1 MVTDLLESR
10 LISPSLSSPPSLS
23 LHTICI
29 SRLLF
34 QLFRFF
40 PSILL
45 RTSHFLFSFPYSSF
59 VFPLLSFLL
68 LYFLL
73 LFYILLFFLFLP
85 LTPWVHSYSG
95 LASLAAPSP
104 SCVLTSFL
112 PILQGLSEIKV
123 EKIKDAASKVLPN
136 AFITGLEAASKRS
149 TVFHVSTGSK
159 AVDAML
165 GGGIESR
172 AWLFVSFFPRGC

>member
-1 MVTDLLESR
+1 MQDQGELLSMVLMDGRKSMVSDLLESR

-123 EKIKDAASKVLPN
+123 EKIERIHHGS
-136 AFITGLEAASKRS
+136 RS
-149 TVFHVSTGSK
+149 CKQEKYGVSCQYGK
-159 AVDAML
+159 
-165 GGGIESR
+165 
-172 AWLFVSFFPRGC
+172 